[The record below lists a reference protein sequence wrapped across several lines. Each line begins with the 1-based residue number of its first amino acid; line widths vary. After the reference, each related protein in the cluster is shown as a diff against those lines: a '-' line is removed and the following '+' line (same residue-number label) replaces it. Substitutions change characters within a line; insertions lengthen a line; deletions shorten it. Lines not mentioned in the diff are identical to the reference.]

1 MHVDTHMYSSLNEL
15 IPLVANELATAP
27 LCKLVNLLEA
37 ACKHN
42 FVSALLLLGGAN
54 MSRQYAIITTQV
66 GGFLLSSQLVP
77 QRLESQHPSNNNSL
91 FGMVQ
96 ILSTWKDL

>member
-27 LCKLVNLLEA
+27 LCELVNLLEA

-42 FVSALLLLGGAN
+42 FASALLLLGGAS
-54 MSRQYAIITTQV
+54 MSHQYAIITTQF
-66 GGFLLSSQLVP
+66 GGLSIVLAIGPTETGKSSSIKQ
-77 QRLESQHPSNNNSL
+77 
-91 FGMVQ
+91 
-96 ILSTWKDL
+96 